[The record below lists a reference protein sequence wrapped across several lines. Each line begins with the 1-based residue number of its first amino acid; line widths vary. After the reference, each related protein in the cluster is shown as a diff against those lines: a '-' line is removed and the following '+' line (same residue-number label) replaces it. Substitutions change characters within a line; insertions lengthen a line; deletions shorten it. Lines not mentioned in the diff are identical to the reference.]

1 MVSVEPASQ
10 YNPTSGLPSIFI
22 TISAASLTKFSV
34 AVSVA
39 SRTDKQEKVTVINTV
54 LGNIKHRET
63 PTKCLRFW
71 KVA

>member
-10 YNPTSGLPSIFI
+10 YNPTPGLPSIFI
-22 TISAASLTKFSV
+22 TFSAASLTKFSL

-39 SRTDKQEKVTVINTV
+39 SRTDKQEKVTVTNTV
-54 LGNIKHRET
+54 LGNIKPRET